1 MNQAIYRVAL
11 LLGEVL
17 GVAFV
22 GSASALDDPLAE
34 VDSASPMG

>member
-22 GSASALDDPLAE
+22 GSVSALDDPLAE
-34 VDSASPMG
+34 VDSAPPMR